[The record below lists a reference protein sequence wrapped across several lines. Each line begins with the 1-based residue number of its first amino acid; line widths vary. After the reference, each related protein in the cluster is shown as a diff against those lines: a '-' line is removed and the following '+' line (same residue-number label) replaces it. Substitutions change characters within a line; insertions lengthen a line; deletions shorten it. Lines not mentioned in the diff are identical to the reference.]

1 MRKDCGGIE
10 RRKKGFVTVKLTEQL
25 QIPFCV
31 VQFRIPV
38 YRNEVYN
45 RKWKA
50 AEKRYGLYTSS
61 LRLFFSVR
69 AGYRVEAANLPRGGG
84 GGVRTVC

>member
-1 MRKDCGGIE
+1 M
-10 RRKKGFVTVKLTEQL
+10 TVKLSEQL

-38 YRNEVYN
+38 FQNEVYN

-50 AEKRYGLYTSS
+50 AEKKYGLILLLCGFSFPSGRATGW
-61 LRLFFSVR
+61 RLQGRDTEGISAFVPKD
-69 AGYRVEAANLPRGGG
+69 AGK
-84 GGVRTVC
+84 